1 MGRSVDEAIRNAGE
15 ALAEWASDER
25 AAGRAIPAPRSVEA
39 ARGDPD
45 IAEALAEGAVLA
57 LATLVLDTG
66 KPARA
71 NVSLDSGLL
80 AAIDEAARENG
91 VTRSAFLA
99 AAAREKIASG

>member
-1 MGRSVDEAIRNAGE
+1 M
-15 ALAEWASDER
+15 
-25 AAGRAIPAPRSVEA
+25 
-39 ARGDPD
+39 
-45 IAEALAEGAVLA
+45 LA
-57 LATLVLDTG
+57 LATLVPDTG